1 MKGLFSRAHFVGSQ
15 SLWAIGFSLWLIAHA
30 STASAASYSIG
41 GTVTGLASGKSV
53 TLKNNGT
60 NSTVITNPTASFTFS
75 TKIASGSAY
84 AVSVSTQP
92 SGQTCAVSNG
102 SGTVASSNVTN
113 VTINCTTNTYS
124 IGGTVTGLAYGK
136 SVTLKNNG
144 TNSTV
149 ITNPTASFT
158 FSTKIA
164 SGSAYAVSVSTQPSG
179 QTCSVSNAS
188 GNVASANVT
197 NVTISCTTNTYSIGG
212 TVTGL
217 SSGQSV
223 TLQNNLTNS
232 TAITNP
238 TTGFTFSTKIAYGSP
253 YAVTVSTQ
261 PTGQTCA
268 VTNGS
273 GTTAANVTNVAV
285 TCANQ
290 SAPITVS
297 PRNAALTLTQTQQFS
312 ALINGSGPA
321 ASWSA
326 SGGTVDNNGL
336 YTPPA
341 TPGVYTVTAT
351 SGANTANATVAVTDL
366 SGVYTWHNDAARTG
380 LNLQEY
386 ALTPSTIVGGNF
398 GKRWS
403 CAVDGEVYAQP
414 LYVAGLVIGGGT
426 HNVVLI
432 ATEHD
437 SVYAFDA
444 DNGSCTPYWKTSFLS
459 TNVTTMPAA
468 DTNSQDILVEVGI
481 TGTPV
486 IDRAQNVLYVVGK
499 TREGASPYTYVQRLH
514 ALDLATGT
522 DKVPAAILGGS
533 VTGTNGTVTFVSQ
546 IHLQRP
552 GLALSPQGDVYVGFA
567 SHGDYGAYHGWVMKY
582 TGVGSATP
590 LVQSA
595 IFNSTP
601 SGSQGGIWMSGAA
614 PALDA
619 SGYLYFSTGN
629 GTFNDSANT
638 LPGPATDDFSMS
650 FLKLDPTSMG
660 ITDFYTPSKWSGW
673 SNSDFDISSA
683 GVMVLPDS
691 TGPTAHPN
699 TLVGGDKQGHLY
711 LIDRT
716 TSSGDTMGVLNS
728 PDKVLQLLA
737 LPGVTAGSVSVFSS
751 PAYYQGTVYFGRR
764 AGPVMAFPLTA
775 GLFGVSANKY
785 TYSGLTIN
793 YASSSYATADT
804 YQYPSPTP
812 AISASPG
819 GNGLVWVLDNNANGT
834 GSYGA
839 SVGLGPAILRAYN
852 ATTLG
857 TALYSS
863 ATLSADT
870 AGNAIKFVSPVI
882 ANGHVYVAGK
892 AQLTVYGLKP

>member
-1 MKGLFSRAHFVGSQ
+1 MKKLARLAGLFGVRG
-15 SLWAIGFSLWLIAHA
+15 LGAIGLSVWLIAHA
-30 STASAASYSIG
+30 STAGAASYSIG

-53 TLKNNGT
+53 TLQNKAT

-75 TKIASGSAY
+75 TKIASGSTY
-84 AVSVSTQP
+84 AVTVSTQP
-92 SGQTCAVSNG
+92 TGQTCTVSNG
-102 SGTVASSNVTN
+102 SGTVATANVTN
-113 VTINCTTNTYS
+113 VAINCTTNTYS
-124 IGGTVTGLAYGK
+124 IGGTVTGLASGK
-136 SVTLKNNG
+136 SVTLQNNA

-164 SGSAYAVSVSTQPSG
+164 YGSA
-179 QTCSVSNAS
+179 
-188 GNVASANVT
+188 
-197 NVTISCTTNTYSIGG
+197 
-212 TVTGL
+212 
-217 SSGQSV
+217 
-223 TLQNNLTNS
+223 
-232 TAITNP
+232 
-238 TTGFTFSTKIAYGSP
+238 

-261 PTGQTCA
+261 PTGQTCV

-273 GTTAANVTNVAV
+273 ATTTANVTNVTV

-290 SAPITVS
+290 TAPITIS
-297 PRNAALTLTQTQQFS
+297 PRTAALTLTQTQQFS
-312 ALINGSGPA
+312 ALINGGGPA
-321 ASWSA
+321 ASWNA

-351 SGANTANATVAVTDL
+351 SGTNTANATVAVTDL

-380 LNLQEY
+380 QNLQEY

-403 CAVDGEVYAQP
+403 CTVDGEVYAQP
-414 LYVAGLVIGGGT
+414 LYVAGLSIGGGT
-426 HNVVLI
+426 HNVVFV

-444 DNGSCTPYWKTSFLS
+444 DNGNCTPYWRTSFLS

-468 DTNSQDILVEVGI
+468 DTNSQDMLVEVGI

-486 IDRAQNVLYVVGK
+486 IDRAQSVLYAVAK

-533 VTGTNGTVTFVSQ
+533 VIGTNGTVTFDSK

-552 GLALSPQGDVYVGFA
+552 ALALSTQGDVYVAFA
-567 SHGDYGAYHGWVMKY
+567 SHGDNGAYHGWVMKY
-582 TGVGSATP
+582 AGVGNATP

-614 PALDA
+614 PAIDA

-629 GTFNDSANT
+629 GTFSDTANT
-638 LPGPATDDFSMS
+638 LPGPASNDFSMS
-650 FLKLDPTSMG
+650 FLKLHPTSMG
-660 ITDFYTPSKWSGW
+660 VTDFYTPSTWSGW

-691 TGPTAHPN
+691 SGPAAHPN

-728 PDKVLQLLA
+728 PDRVLQLLA
-737 LPGVTAGSVSVFSS
+737 LPGVTGGSVSVFSS
-751 PAYYQGTVYFGRR
+751 PAYYQGTVYFGRNG
-764 AGPVMAFPLTA
+764 GPVMAFPLTA
-775 GLFGVSANKY
+775 GLFGVSASTY
-785 TYSGLTIN
+785 TYSGLTIS
-793 YASSSYATADT
+793 YARSSYATAET
-804 YQYPSPTP
+804 YKYPSPTP
-812 AISASPG
+812 VISASPS
-819 GNGLVWVLDNNANGT
+819 GNGLMWVLDTYANGT
-834 GSYGA
+834 PSYSA
-839 SVGLGPAILRAYN
+839 SAALGPAILRAYN

-863 ATLSADT
+863 SALSADT
-870 AGNAIKFVSPVI
+870 AGNAIKFVQPVV

-892 AQLTVYGLKP
+892 GQLTVYGLTP